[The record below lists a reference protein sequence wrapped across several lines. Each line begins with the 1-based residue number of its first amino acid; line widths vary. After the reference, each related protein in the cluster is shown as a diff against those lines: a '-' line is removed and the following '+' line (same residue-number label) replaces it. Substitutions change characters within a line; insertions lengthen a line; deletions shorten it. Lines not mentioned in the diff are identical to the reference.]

1 MLQEYAIERTCS
13 HRTERFQLAFARTAM
28 QLLGRH
34 EDIAFEATRAGLTI
48 LAETELSLERPLAK
62 LHDLYADALCVGP
75 PLVRY
80 RRGAVVEEPY
90 MGLRVLCPPAQLDA
104 VKRDLLTRGA
114 SILDTE
120 LNSRFGVVRASAAL
134 ARLIGYPRRVRD
146 LTSEHVQLVMW
157 VSHYAQVE
165 PTLPGGDA
173 A

>member
-1 MLQEYAIERTCS
+1 MLQEYAIECTCS
-13 HRTERFQLAFARTAM
+13 HRAQKFQLAFARTAM

-34 EDIAFEATRAGLTI
+34 EDIAFAARRAGLTI
-48 LAETELSLERPLAK
+48 LAETELALERPLSR
-62 LHDLYADALCVGP
+62 LHDLYADALCIGP

-80 RRGAVVEEPY
+80 RRGAIVEEPY
-90 MGLRVLCPPAQLDA
+90 MGLRVLCPPTQLEA

-120 LNSRFGVVRASAAL
+120 SNDRFGVVRASAAL
-134 ARLIGYPRRVRD
+134 ARLIGYPGRVRE

-157 VSHYAQVE
+157 LSHYARVE

>member
-1 MLQEYAIERTCS
+1 VLQEYAIERTCS

-120 LNSRFGVVRASAAL
+120 LNNRFGVVRASAAL